1 MAEPQADM
9 SDVAAEAAADFFNQ
23 IFGVIIEAIC
33 RFGRNFYNS
42 FADVSVGRW
51 TKTIGS
57 VIFYILIR
65 PYIEKL
71 FKLLYDRDRR
81 KEKEKKEKERAAL
94 KGKKAKKS
102 ANSLRAGETGKV
114 LGEVETEDELEEGE
128 ENLALA
134 SGVPEWNK
142 MARKRQKKHM
152 KNLEKQNGKQAEDLS
167 EEQFLELL
175 DWSESENEE
184 DKKKA

>member
-33 RFGRNFYNS
+33 RFGRNLYNS
-42 FADVSVGRW
+42 FAEVSVSRW
-51 TKTIGS
+51 TKVIGS
-57 VIFYILIR
+57 VIFYVLIR
-65 PYIEKL
+65 PYIEKF
-71 FKLLYDRDRR
+71 FKFLHDRDRR

-94 KGKKAKKS
+94 NGKKAKKS

-114 LGEVETEDELEEGE
+114 LGEVDTEDELEEGE

-142 MARKRQKKHM
+142 MARKRQKKYM
-152 KNLEKQNGKQAEDLS
+152 KNLEKQNGKRAEELS
-167 EEQFLELL
+167 EEQLLELL
-175 DWSESENEE
+175 DWSESDNEE